1 MSRYVVDLGENKE
14 FVYGWDHA
22 LGYFYELWDNSLEGD
37 EDELRILKDESYF
50 LTKLSKGDMVEA
62 MEKYKADKSHIMKMT
77 LDLPF

>member
-37 EDELRILKDESYF
+37 EDELRIIKDESYF

-62 MEKYKADKSHIMKMT
+62 MEKYKADKSHITKMA